1 MTQNEKSKI
10 RAKVIKWVTRL
21 FLILV
26 AIIMLYPLAWNVVS
40 SFKTSTE
47 FLTDPFA
54 WPQGFAWDNYAR
66 AYEKSNLA
74 ANIGNSIYV
83 VLETLVIIVVC
94 VVPCS
99 YCLVRYKFPGAK
111 LILNIYMAA
120 IFIQAT
126 YIMIPLFLQMNKLN
140 LLNSLTALGVLYA
153 TMQFPFAIFLL
164 TGFLRGELGMRGMI
178 ITDYSG
184 SSKYMDLA
192 DGLIAGSDIW
202 DSPDPT
208 IHTTLAPKYEN
219 DAYIVTEMRES
230 MHKILYTVANSNAMN
245 GWSSADRLKVI
256 TPWWK
261 TALYALDTVLAVL
274 TVLCIWRLV
283 VAIKR
288 KKTWTAEQAAN
299 TANAQ
304 NQQ

>member
-83 VLETLVIIVVC
+83 VLETLVIILVC

-140 LLNSLTALGVLYA
+140 LLNRLTALAYKACRCRGVVRVDFIVTPEGKPYLIEINSIPGMSGGSIVPKQVREA
-153 TMQFPFAIFLL
+153 GMTL
-164 TGFLRGELGMRGMI
+164 GELYDLI
-178 ITDYSG
+178 IEDTY
-184 SSKYMDLA
+184 
-192 DGLIAGSDIW
+192 
-202 DSPDPT
+202 
-208 IHTTLAPKYEN
+208 
-219 DAYIVTEMRES
+219 
-230 MHKILYTVANSNAMN
+230 
-245 GWSSADRLKVI
+245 DR
-256 TPWWK
+256 
-261 TALYALDTVLAVL
+261 D
-274 TVLCIWRLV
+274 R
-283 VAIKR
+283 R
-288 KKTWTAEQAAN
+288 
-299 TANAQ
+299 
-304 NQQ
+304 

>member
-54 WPQGFAWDNYAR
+54 WPQGFAWDNYVR

-83 VLETLVIIVVC
+83 VLETLVIIAVC

-164 TGFLRGELGMRGMI
+164 TGFLRSIPRDYEEAAMI
-178 ITDYSG
+178 
-184 SSKYMDLA
+184 
-192 DGLIAGSDIW
+192 DGCGPFRILTSIIIPMCKPGIVTVCMISAMAAW
-202 DSPDPT
+202 NEYPVALVMVTDPT
-208 IHTTLAPKYEN
+208 KATLPVGLANLYEIQRYAT
-219 DAYIVTEMRES
+219 DW
-230 MHKILYTVANSNAMN
+230 
-245 GWSSADRLKVI
+245 G
-256 TPWWK
+256 
-261 TALYALDTVLAVL
+261 ALFAALVLAL
-274 TVLCIWRLV
+274 IPTVILFIVGQKQLV
-283 VAIKR
+283 QGLSVGGVKG
-288 KKTWTAEQAAN
+288 
-299 TANAQ
+299 
-304 NQQ
+304 

>member
-54 WPQGFAWDNYAR
+54 WPQGLAWDNYVR

-83 VLETLVIIVVC
+83 VLETLVIIVIC

-153 TMQFPFAIFLL
+153 TIL
-164 TGFLRGELGMRGMI
+164 TSIIIPMCKPGIVTVCMI
-178 ITDYSG
+178 SAMAAWNEYPVALVMVT
-184 SSKYMDLA
+184 
-192 DGLIAGSDIW
+192 
-202 DSPDPT
+202 DPT
-208 IHTTLAPKYEN
+208 KATLPVGLANLYEIQRYAT
-219 DAYIVTEMRES
+219 DW
-230 MHKILYTVANSNAMN
+230 
-245 GWSSADRLKVI
+245 G
-256 TPWWK
+256 
-261 TALYALDTVLAVL
+261 ALFAALVLAL
-274 TVLCIWRLV
+274 IPTVILFIVGQKQLV
-283 VAIKR
+283 QGLSVGGVKG
-288 KKTWTAEQAAN
+288 
-299 TANAQ
+299 
-304 NQQ
+304 